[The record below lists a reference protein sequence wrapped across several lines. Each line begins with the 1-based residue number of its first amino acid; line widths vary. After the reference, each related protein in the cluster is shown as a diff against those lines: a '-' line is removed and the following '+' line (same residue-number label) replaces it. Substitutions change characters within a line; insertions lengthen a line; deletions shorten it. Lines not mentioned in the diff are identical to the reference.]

1 MALEKVA
8 VVLQITMAERSFI
21 FLEGFAVF
29 LEIAMAGIWSLTKE
43 QRMVHFDSRF

>member
-1 MALEKVA
+1 MLEKLT

-21 FLEGFAVF
+21 FLEAVAVF
-29 LEIAMAGIWSLTKE
+29 LEISMAAIWSLTKE